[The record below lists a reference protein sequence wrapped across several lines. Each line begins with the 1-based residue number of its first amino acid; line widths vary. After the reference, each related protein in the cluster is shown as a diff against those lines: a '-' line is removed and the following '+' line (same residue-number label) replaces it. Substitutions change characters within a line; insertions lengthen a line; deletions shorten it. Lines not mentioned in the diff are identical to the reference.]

1 MTIKLLHTAD
11 IHIGLENYGRFNPA
25 TGLNTRL
32 EDFAAALDEAVERAI
47 AEPVDLV
54 VLAGDI
60 YKTRD
65 PTPTHQRIF
74 AQRVRRLIQA
84 QIPLYIAAGNH
95 DLPMTSGRAT
105 SVDIFRE
112 LELPGVHVA
121 RNIGR
126 RTIETR
132 SGPLQ
137 VIGLPW
143 VTRNALLTREE
154 YRHHTV
160 DQLNARMIELATSKL
175 VDLAAE
181 LDPTVPAIVVG
192 HAHLASAR
200 VGAERMLTM
209 GTDPVF
215 PLEALA
221 ELPNVDYVALG
232 HIHKHQVL
240 RYDRPPI
247 VYAGSLNRVD
257 FSEEDELKGFVLAEV
272 EPGGADQ
279 RFVPVRARTFLTIDA
294 RAESDDPTRD
304 VLKAVYAAGQKVRDA
319 VVRLRVKTTS
329 GLASRLDETE
339 IRGQLKEAHYLLPIQ
354 KELTDSVRER
364 AGGRD
369 LQGKGPLELLELYLE
384 GHNIPPDRR
393 EALSGLARGLLDD
406 LA

>member
-11 IHIGLENYGRFNPA
+11 LHIGMENYGRLNPA
-25 TGLNTRL
+25 TGLNSRL

-47 AEPVDLV
+47 AEPVDLF

-84 QIPLYIAAGNH
+84 GIPLFIAAGNH
-95 DLPMTSGRAT
+95 DLPLTTSRAT
-105 SVDIFRE
+105 SVDVFRE
-112 LELPGVHVA
+112 LELPGVYVA
-121 RNIGR
+121 RSIGS
-126 RTIETR
+126 RTVPTR
-132 SGPLQ
+132 SGPIQ

-143 VTRNALLTREE
+143 VTRNALLTRDE
-154 YRHHTV
+154 YKHHTV
-160 DQLNARMIELATSKL
+160 DQLNARMIELASSK
-175 VDLAAE
+175 VAELAAG
-181 LDPTVPAIVVG
+181 LDPTVPSIVVG
-192 HAHLASAR
+192 HAHVASAR
-200 VGAERMLTM
+200 VGAERILTM

-240 RYDRPPI
+240 HRDRPPI

-272 EPGGADQ
+272 EPGGADH
-279 RFVPVRARTFLTIDA
+279 RFVPVQARPFLTLNA
-294 RAESDDPTRD
+294 RAESDDPTQD
-304 VLKAVYAAGQKVRDA
+304 VLKAVYAAGPKVRHA
-319 VVRLRVKTTS
+319 VVRLRVRTTS
-329 GLASRLDETE
+329 GLAARMDEAE
-339 IRGQLKEAHYLLPIQ
+339 IRGQLREAHYLLPIQ
-354 KELTDSVRER
+354 KELTDSARER

-384 GHNIPPDRR
+384 GQNTALDRR
-393 EALSGLARGLLDD
+393 QALAALARGLLDET
-406 LA
+406 A